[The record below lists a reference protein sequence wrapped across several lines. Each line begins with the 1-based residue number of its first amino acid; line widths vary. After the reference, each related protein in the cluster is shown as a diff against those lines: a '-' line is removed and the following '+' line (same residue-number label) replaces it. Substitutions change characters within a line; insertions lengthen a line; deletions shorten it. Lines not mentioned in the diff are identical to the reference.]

1 MNPKIGWSHT
11 KGTLQHPHTHN
22 VQWLSVYRKTLEV
35 IKLKKQSW
43 RKMMECPCFTIK
55 QIYDIWYIPISSLDQ
70 LYTWK
75 FFFVFFVGSTPKKI
89 YWSRC
94 QWKPRLSNAQNISIA
109 PAAAATSI
117 CTFRDEDS
125 WQKIFMGNDVGWII
139 YFFCQLKIGIY
150 VWSSINY
157 PNSTSNYLTVIP
169 TSKRNSGSSPTICA
183 NPKTSL
189 ATVCSVCCII
199 LIQCLCHIVFDTA
212 HFLLKPRSR
221 FLVICDVTGLF
232 GLHPFNLRY
241 SFAGRCQVWVH
252 LKIWNINI
260 KYSND
265 IYVP

>member
-1 MNPKIGWSHT
+1 MLRTSPS
-11 KGTLQHPHTHN
+11 LQLQQRHPFAHF
-22 VQWLSVYRKTLEV
+22 VMKTLD
-35 IKLKKQSW
+35 KRYLW
-43 RKMMECPCFTIK
+43 GMMLGE
-55 QIYDIWYIPISSLDQ
+55 L
-70 LYTWK
+70 
-75 FFFVFFVGSTPKKI
+75 
-89 YWSRC
+89 
-94 QWKPRLSNAQNISIA
+94 
-109 PAAAATSI
+109 
-117 CTFRDEDS
+117 
-125 WQKIFMGNDVGWII
+125 

-189 ATVCSVCCII
+189 ATVCSVCCMI